1 MKTAKPQK
9 PVKLAE
15 LKKMNQELERFVYSA
30 SHDLKAP
37 LRSIMGIVNIAK
49 TETQDEKQALY
60 LDMIY
65 RSASKLSNFIN
76 DLTNFSRNSRLEVL
90 HQKIDFNEILQETM
104 ESMSYMD
111 SAHNFEVNATF
122 EGLPFYSDIS
132 RLKIIF
138 SNLISNAI
146 KYQRNDSKIIPKLDL
161 TVTVSKSKAMLIFA
175 DNGEGIPAEHQKSV
189 FKMFYRASERSQG
202 SGLGLFIIKEVVKK
216 LNGKIKLESVPNQG
230 TTFTLTIPN
239 SKL

>member
-1 MKTAKPQK
+1 MKTAKPKK
-9 PVKLAE
+9 PIKLAE
-15 LKKMNQELERFVYSA
+15 LKKMNQELDRFVYSA

-49 TETQDEKQALY
+49 TETQDDKQALY

-111 SAHNFEVNATF
+111 SAHNFQVNANF
-122 EGLPFYSDIS
+122 EGEAFFSDIS
-132 RLKIIF
+132 RLKIVF
-138 SNLISNAI
+138 ANLISNAI
-146 KYQRNDSKIIPKLDL
+146 KYQRDDSKVIPKLDL
-161 TVTVSKSKAMLIFA
+161 LVNVTKSKALLTFA
-175 DNGEGIPAEHQKSV
+175 DNGEGIPLEHQKNV

-202 SGLGLFIIKEVVKK
+202 SGLGLFIIKEIVKK

-230 TTFTLTIPN
+230 TTFSISIPN
-239 SKL
+239 SKS